1 MAVSQTTRLEIYRWS
16 AGTDAFTRAQMDASH
31 EELED
36 RVAGYSQAAARPAA
50 AAAYKGF
57 FHYSTTGQLSYC
69 NGVAWDDIAVENATD
84 GNIGEIDGTASAGTS
99 APGLAYAEH
108 KHSIAANAITNGNI
122 VSLDAGKLTGTLS
135 VDRIAA
141 GTITDEK
148 IVSLDASKIVGS
160 VSVSTSGNAATA
172 TRLETARTIG
182 GVSFNGTANID
193 LPGVNTAGNQDTS
206 GNAATATSA
215 TSATSATN
223 ATNAT
228 NVDVYADNTSTTTY
242 PLFATGTGN
251 TRARRDTGLSYNA
264 SSNTL
269 TTTTFA
275 GALSGNASS
284 ATEVSVLSVSTNA
297 NHYVTFADST
307 SGTDRA
313 RIDTT
318 LTYNPSTNVLGG
330 GSTLFTGASLSVSN
344 FVQAGLSVSAGNG
357 SESTPAFHFSGDTDT
372 GIYRSAADTM
382 ELVAG
387 GNGSAVITSGGFA
400 LDVGVA
406 FAAFPDTGTGND
418 AEWVATGFGN
428 YILKRNSS
436 LRAEKEN
443 IQDPGDELTAD
454 MIDQVE
460 PKLWN
465 RIHSPGIPEIGPIA
479 EDMDAISPHLAAHGF
494 NEDGTTFLTGI
505 NKTSYLSLL
514 VLVVK
519 DLRTRIAALEA

>member
-36 RVAGYSQAAARPAA
+36 RVAGYSQAASRPAA

-69 NGVAWDDIAVENATD
+69 DGSTWDDIAVENTTD

-99 APGLAYAEH
+99 ASGLAYAEH
-108 KHSIAANAITNGNI
+108 KHSIAANAITSANI
-122 VSLDAGKLTGTLS
+122 VSLDAAKLTDTLN

-141 GTITDEK
+141 GTITDDK
-148 IVSLDASKIVGS
+148 LDTVDASKLFGS
-160 VSVSTSGNAATA
+160 LSLSTSGNAATA
-172 TRLETARTIG
+172 SRLETARTIG
-182 GVSFNGTANID
+182 GVSFNGTVNID
-193 LPGVNTAGNQDTS
+193 LPGVNAPGTQDTS

-228 NVDVYADNTSTTTY
+228 NVDVYADNTSTTVY

-269 TTTTFA
+269 TTTTFS
-275 GALSGNASS
+275 GALSGNATS

-297 NHYVTFADST
+297 THYVTFVDST

-318 LTYNPSTNVLGG
+318 LRYNPSTNVLGG
-330 GSTLFTGASLSVSN
+330 SSTKFTGASLSVSSGIDGAT
-344 FVQAGLSVSAGNG
+344 VGVGDG
-357 SESTPAFHFSGDTDT
+357 SESNPSFYFTGDTNT

-382 ELVAG
+382 QLVAG
-387 GNGSAVITSGGFA
+387 GNGSAVVTSDGFA
-400 LDVGVA
+400 LDLGVTFSA
-406 FAAFPDTGTGND
+406 WPDTGTGND

-514 VLVVK
+514 VLAVK